1 MTTSHTPFKS
11 KKHTYMVNIWKN
23 KALYVFILPLMIYLC
38 VFNYMP
44 MYGLQIAFKNYSPA
58 KGIWGSPWVGMKY
71 FDKFLTSYSFWNLLR
86 NTLILSLYHLI
97 TSFPLAILLA
107 LIIHYTPTYRFKKLV
122 QTATYAPH
130 FVSTVVVVGMLFIFF
145 APSSGIVNNIIVK
158 LGGTA
163 YDYRGSAA
171 SFPHLYVWTGIWQH
185 MGWNSIIYIAALVS
199 VPPELHEAATVDG
212 AGKFKRIIHV
222 DLPAI
227 LPTAVIMLIM
237 DCGRIMNLGHEKILL
252 MQASSNLSASEVIST
267 YVYKIGLQSA
277 QFSYATAIGLFN
289 NIINCILLVLVNFI
303 SNRLSGEGLW

>member
-1 MTTSHTPFKS
+1 MIKAQAPIKS
-11 KKHTYMVNIWKN
+11 KKQKYMNRIWKN
-23 KALYVFILPLMIYLC
+23 RALYLFILPLMVFLLL
-38 VFNYMP
+38 FNYMP

-58 KGIWGSPWVGMKY
+58 KGIWGSQWVGMKY

-86 NTLILSLYHLI
+86 NTLVLSLYHLI
-97 TSFPLAILLA
+97 TSFPLAIILA
-107 LIIHYTPTYRFKKLV
+107 LIINYIPAYRFKKLV

-145 APSSGIVNNIIVK
+145 APSSGIVNNIIVN

-171 SFPHLYVWTGIWQH
+171 SFPHRYVWTGIWQH

-212 AGKFKRIIHV
+212 AGKFKRILHV
-222 DLPAI
+222 DIPAI

-289 NIINCILLVLVNFI
+289 NVINCILLVLVNFI
-303 SNRLSGEGLW
+303 SNKLSGEGLW